1 MSFTHSVS
9 LLKAVFG
16 GGNGSCLFSENPIVS
31 GFQMQPGETEVPGH
45 LRTVPLSR
53 PTQLL
58 RWYRGLSEVLKL
70 LVGFRGGTGALCGLG

>member
-1 MSFTHSVS
+1 MS

-16 GGNGSCLFSENPIVS
+16 GGNGSSMFSENPIVS
-31 GFQMQPGETEVPGH
+31 GFQMQPGETEGH
-45 LRTVPLSR
+45 LRAVPPVSR
-53 PTQLL
+53 PAQLL